1 MGERALQSSA
11 SAAADAVDH
20 QPYDDE
26 YTSDFPDIQ
35 TQPDRELNPFE
46 LELLE
51 RLNQNLPTNTETWQ
65 APAQMLDHPPPMPV
79 PRFADAYEFPGQVI
93 HEDEQGITVFYRR
106 KT

>member
-11 SAAADAVDH
+11 SAAADTVEH
-20 QPYDDE
+20 QPYDDG

-35 TQPDRELNPFE
+35 TQPNKELNPFE

-51 RLNQNLPTNTETWQ
+51 RLNQDLPTNTETRQ
-65 APAQMLDHPPPMPV
+65 APAQTFNPPPPMPV
-79 PRFADAYEFPGQVI
+79 LRFADAYEFPGQVI